1 MFKHTLVMSLYL
13 LVVGCIPLTKEQRL
27 TSDVN
32 SLLEEQLLDGE
43 IANWHD
49 KDEPNIER
57 YLAVFITYSQAN
69 QVCRDYFTRLEIN
82 GKPQPKQFG
91 TSCRLAPHEWE
102 PVQWSTHAPPKQSSQ
117 KKAYRHYQQLVK
129 LAGNGPNPFATG
141 NYTLPQKLL
150 KSTTYAEKKYK
161 VPFRKIIGKAAAE
174 RKLNPVL
181 IHAVVKT
188 ESNYN
193 PRAVSHV
200 GAKGLMQLMPATAKE
215 MGVGNV
221 FNPRENIKGGS
232 GYLKKMLTRRGI
244 NGNVPLAL
252 AAYNAGY
259 GNVQKYGYKV
269 PPFKET
275 LNYVKKIMALYKAS

>member
-1 MFKHTLVMSLYL
+1 MFKHIMLVSTYL
-13 LVVGCIPLTKEQRL
+13 LVVGCIHLTKEQRL

-32 SLLEEQLLDGE
+32 TLLEEQLLDGE

-49 KDEPNIER
+49 KDEANVER

-69 QVCRDYFTRLEIN
+69 QICRDYFTMLEIS

-91 TSCRLAPHEWE
+91 TSCRLAPQKWQ
-102 PVQWSTHAPPKQSSQ
+102 PVQWSINKPKQSSQ
-117 KKAYRHYQQLVK
+117 KKAYRHYRQLAK
-129 LAGNGPNPFATG
+129 LGGKGPNPFAA
-141 NYTLPQKLL
+141 NDYTLPKKLL
-150 KSTTYAEKKYK
+150 KSSTYAEKKYN
-161 VPFRKIIGKAAAE
+161 VPFRKIIGKTAVE
-174 RKLNPVL
+174 HKLNPVL

-193 PRAVSHV
+193 PQAVSHV

-215 MGVGNV
+215 MGVRNA
-221 FNPRENIKGGS
+221 FNPRQNVKGGS

-244 NGNVPLAL
+244 NGNVALAL

-275 LNYVKKIMALYKAS
+275 LNYVKKIMTLYQAS